1 MEQETNGVETSEIKG
16 GLDTALFAVERGPRT
31 KLQIFDVSIQRVLT
45 KLRVICPTGDLV
57 LFRPEVSLANGCI
70 VWTIQNLAVTLFT
83 WNPWKKPIKVAT
95 IAGLDCIIYQSQN

>member
-45 KLRVICPTGDLV
+45 ELRVICPTGDLV

-70 VWTIQNLAVTLFT
+70 YSELGCDFVHVKSM
-83 WNPWKKPIKVAT
+83 KKT
-95 IAGLDCIIYQSQN
+95 Y